1 MSSVKLNIFSIY
13 KVIGTPG
20 TSGASIQ
27 TLAGSVNARFG
38 ENNRVELLADS
49 VPFHADSFRNKAP
62 KPGFGLLML
71 YGIRDTLEEMHF
83 WRTKAREMGAEFTS
97 AEIEFAVGDIEV
109 GLTDRAKLKAA
120 SGKGKFLNLRRMTSA
135 LQSQVLHRF
144 SEYAASEGANIN
156 EEMTRVS
163 QIATR
168 PDLFDKLL
176 EDDSDLAKLDILVVP
191 VADDPA
197 APGRMRQMAYVK
209 PGAEIL
215 SIVQGSDQA
224 TILLPIWMTD
234 GVVAKRMRRETL
246 AAA

>member
-1 MSSVKLNIFSIY
+1 MSTVKLTTFSIY
-13 KVIGTPG
+13 KVNTGPA
-20 TSGASIQ
+20 GASIQ
-27 TLAGSVNARFG
+27 TLAGSVAVRFG
-38 ENNRVELLADS
+38 ASGQVELLADS
-49 VPFHADSFRNKAP
+49 VPFHADSFRDRAP

-120 SGKGKFLNLRRMTSA
+120 AGKGTFLNLRRMTSS
-135 LQSQVLHRF
+135 LQSQVLHQF

-156 EEMTRVS
+156 EEMSRVS

-176 EDDSDLAKLDILVVP
+176 VDDSDLSKLDILVVP

-197 APGRMRQMAYVK
+197 APGRMRQVAYVK
-209 PGAEIL
+209 PGAKVL
-215 SIVQGSDQA
+215 SVVQGTDQA
-224 TILLPIWMTD
+224 TVLLPLWMTD
-234 GVVAKRMRRETL
+234 VAAAKKMRKEAL